1 MEGLGGGDGGDEQPD
16 EAGACTGRTMAFAG
30 LNSEEIVKYEAVVV
44 CSVVQDRNSHLNA
57 NHSRA
62 NSEDVA
68 DHAQTASQHVDV
80 VRFLLESFEAAG
92 LKVQILQGMD
102 HKVFIK
108 VAATE
113 TVIGRA
119 AETLQLKKLTNL
131 GLQTVFD
138 WELRDSFMRQ
148 PHDQALFSWTER
160 YYLLHY
166 IIHSLK
172 LEASV
177 EVQFEFTN
185 SCGTIACVAL
195 APGVAIMSSLEEAG
209 LVVDIFPSHDE
220 QTRKDLL
227 HEWSLNWSGGT
238 SQPLDAIYSYFGPKI
253 ALYFAFLEMYTNWLI
268 FPAVTGTLYFLV
280 DLGKWSPVIPPLS
293 AVTMVGITSGGG

>member
-108 VAATE
+108 VDSPLVASDCLFFASFLF
-113 TVIGRA
+113 I
-119 AETLQLKKLTNL
+119 
-131 GLQTVFD
+131 
-138 WELRDSFMRQ
+138 LR
-148 PHDQALFSWTER
+148 
-160 YYLLHY
+160 
-166 IIHSLK
+166 
-172 LEASV
+172 
-177 EVQFEFTN
+177 
-185 SCGTIACVAL
+185 
-195 APGVAIMSSLEEAG
+195 
-209 LVVDIFPSHDE
+209 
-220 QTRKDLL
+220 
-227 HEWSLNWSGGT
+227 
-238 SQPLDAIYSYFGPKI
+238 
-253 ALYFAFLEMYTNWLI
+253 
-268 FPAVTGTLYFLV
+268 
-280 DLGKWSPVIPPLS
+280 
-293 AVTMVGITSGGG
+293 